1 MTTRRAAITLVCAMA
16 ASSTPAAPALRCT
29 LQAPAQVVA
38 GQPVVLRFTLSNPG
52 PVALQMLRW
61 NTPFE
66 GAWLAPFVIVERA
79 GRPLAYQGPMV
90 KRAEPKAD
98 QYLRIEPGASVSAE
112 VDLTQPFDISA
123 PGLYRVRPRLA
134 LVDLFDARK
143 GEAPRLRQE
152 HAGVTLACNAV
163 DVHIVP
169 PPRSP

>member
-1 MTTRRAAITLVCAMA
+1 MA

-38 GQPVVLRFTLSNPG
+38 GQPVVLRFTLTNPG

-66 GAWLAPFVIVERA
+66 GAWLAPFVTVERA

-112 VDLTQPFDISA
+112 VDLAQPFDLSA
-123 PGLYRVRPRLA
+123 LGLYHVRPRLA

-143 GEAPRLRQE
+143 GEPPRLRQA
-152 HAGVTLACNAV
+152 HVGAAQACNAV
-163 DVHIVP
+163 DVRITP
-169 PPRSP
+169 PPSSP